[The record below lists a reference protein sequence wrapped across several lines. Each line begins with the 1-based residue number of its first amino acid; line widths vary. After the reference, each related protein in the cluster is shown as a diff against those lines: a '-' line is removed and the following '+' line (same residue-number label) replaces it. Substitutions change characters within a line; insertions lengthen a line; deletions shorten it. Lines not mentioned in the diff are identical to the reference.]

1 MNAKHRKYL
10 IGAAMV
16 AITLPAMGFAARDA
30 FTGSESFG
38 KRFRNT
44 GTGTESGWHRGP
56 GSGKGF
62 GMAVGPMGGIGMEKL
77 LKDEQTRA
85 ALAASGVILPSTEE
99 IRSYA
104 ESMKAAREAQAK
116 LSDADKA
123 ELKKLHDEAMEK
135 MKQVRESAAKAE
147 RDFLRSKGVN
157 LPSEET
163 IAKMRSTMEKAGEVL
178 KSNAPRKGFG
188 PKNGRGGNHQGR
200 GGHEGRGGFGEGR
213 EMRGANETL

>member
-1 MNAKHRKYL
+1 M
-10 IGAAMV
+10 AA
-16 AITLPAMGFAARDA
+16 
-30 FTGSESFG
+30 
-38 KRFRNT
+38 
-44 GTGTESGWHRGP
+44 
-56 GSGKGF
+56 
-62 GMAVGPMGGIGMEKL
+62 GPMGGIGMEKL
-77 LKDEQTRA
+77 LNDERARA
-85 ALAASGVILPSTEE
+85 ALAASGVVLPSAEE
-99 IRSYA
+99 MKSYA

-135 MKQVRESAAKAE
+135 MKQVRESSAKAE

-178 KSNAPRKGFG
+178 KSNATRKGFG
-188 PKNGRGGNHQGR
+188 PKNGRGGHHQGR

-213 EMRGANETL
+213 EMRGADGTL